1 MSDDNSHSSD
11 TVNSKKGFFSLLLS
25 QLFHGEPKNRD
36 ELLALIR
43 DSGQNELID
52 EDTRDMLE
60 GVMDIADQRV
70 RDIMIPRSQ
79 MITLKRNQTLDEC
92 LDVIIESAHSRF
104 PVISEDKDHI
114 EGILMA
120 KDLLP
125 FMRSDAEAFSMDKVL
140 RPAVVV
146 PESKRVDRM
155 LKEFRSQ
162 RYHMAI
168 VIDEFGGVSGLVTI
182 EDILELIVGEIE
194 DEYDEEDDIDFRQ
207 LSRHTW
213 TIRALASIE
222 DFNDAFGT
230 HFSDEEVDTIGGLV
244 MQAFAIYRPAAKP
257 STLMVTSSKWRW
269 PIVVVL
275 FRCMSGSRMTR
286 PSQNWTNNSNSGLKM
301 AFASLIERQ
310 RIRLLLALLFGACG
324 TLAFSPYD
332 VWPAAIV
339 SLIGLQAL
347 TFNRRPLQ
355 SAAIGYCWGLGLF
368 GSGINWVYVS
378 IAQFGGMPGPVNVF
392 WWCCLQLISRCIPD
406 CLPGFCRACGQKP
419 TGCASLSP
427 RLQYGK
433 SPNFYAAGC

>member
-11 TVNSKKGFFSLLLS
+11 TISNKKGFFSLLLS

-43 DSGQNELID
+43 DSGQNDLID

-125 FMRSDAEAFSMDKVL
+125 FMRSDAEAL
-140 RPAVVV
+140 RQAVVV

-213 TIRALASIE
+213 TVRALASIE
-222 DFNDAFGT
+222 DFNEAFGT

-244 MQAFAIYRPAAKP
+244 MQAFGHLPARGETIDIDGYQFKVA
-257 STLMVTSSKWRW
+257 MAD
-269 PIVVVL
+269 
-275 FRCMSGSRMTR
+275 SR
-286 PSQNWTNNSNSGLKM
+286 
-301 AFASLIERQ
+301 
-310 RIRLLLALLFGACG
+310 RIIQ
-324 TLAFSPYD
+324 
-332 VWPAAIV
+332 VHV
-339 SLIGLQAL
+339 K
-347 TFNRRPLQ
+347 
-355 SAAIGYCWGLGLF
+355 
-368 GSGINWVYVS
+368 
-378 IAQFGGMPGPVNVF
+378 
-392 WWCCLQLISRCIPD
+392 IPD
-406 CLPGFCRACGQKP
+406 D
-419 TGCASLSP
+419 SP
-427 RLQYGK
+427 QPKLDE
-433 SPNFYAAGC
+433 

>member
-11 TVNSKKGFFSLLLS
+11 TISNKKGFFSLLLS

-43 DSGQNELID
+43 DSGQNDLID

-140 RPAVVV
+140 RQAVVV

-207 LSRHTW
+207 RVV
-213 TIRALASIE
+213 IPGPCALASIE
-222 DFNDAFGT
+222 DFNEAFGT

-244 MQAFAIYRPAAKP
+244 MQAFGHLPARGETIDIDGYQFKVA
-257 STLMVTSSKWRW
+257 MAD
-269 PIVVVL
+269 
-275 FRCMSGSRMTR
+275 SR
-286 PSQNWTNNSNSGLKM
+286 
-301 AFASLIERQ
+301 
-310 RIRLLLALLFGACG
+310 RIIQ
-324 TLAFSPYD
+324 
-332 VWPAAIV
+332 VHV
-339 SLIGLQAL
+339 K
-347 TFNRRPLQ
+347 
-355 SAAIGYCWGLGLF
+355 
-368 GSGINWVYVS
+368 
-378 IAQFGGMPGPVNVF
+378 
-392 WWCCLQLISRCIPD
+392 IPD
-406 CLPGFCRACGQKP
+406 D
-419 TGCASLSP
+419 SP
-427 RLQYGK
+427 QPKLDE
-433 SPNFYAAGC
+433 

>member
-11 TVNSKKGFFSLLLS
+11 TISNKKGFFSLLLS

-43 DSGQNELID
+43 DSGQNDLID

-140 RPAVVV
+140 RQAVVV

-207 LSRHTW
+207 LSRHTGPCARW
-213 TIRALASIE
+213 LPLKTSTKRSAPTLA
-222 DFNDAFGT
+222 
-230 HFSDEEVDTIGGLV
+230 
-244 MQAFAIYRPAAKP
+244 MKR
-257 STLMVTSSKWRW
+257 STLS
-269 PIVVVL
+269 VV
-275 FRCMSGSRMTR
+275 
-286 PSQNWTNNSNSGLKM
+286 W
-301 AFASLIERQ
+301 
-310 RIRLLLALLFGACG
+310 
-324 TLAFSPYD
+324 
-332 VWPAAIV
+332 
-339 SLIGLQAL
+339 
-347 TFNRRPLQ
+347 
-355 SAAIGYCWGLGLF
+355 
-368 GSGINWVYVS
+368 
-378 IAQFGGMPGPVNVF
+378 
-392 WWCCLQLISRCIPD
+392 
-406 CLPGFCRACGQKP
+406 
-419 TGCASLSP
+419 
-427 RLQYGK
+427 
-433 SPNFYAAGC
+433 